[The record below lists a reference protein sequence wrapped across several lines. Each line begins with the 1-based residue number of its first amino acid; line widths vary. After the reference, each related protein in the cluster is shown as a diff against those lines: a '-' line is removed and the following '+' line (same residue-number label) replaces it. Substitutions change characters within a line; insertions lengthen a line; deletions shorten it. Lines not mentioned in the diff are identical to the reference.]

1 MANGGN
7 HTWSIGLNTESLK
20 QGIDKAKKMFMGL
33 GDTAKEAGAE
43 ADEAIENL
51 KSSLASLAAGVS
63 LSLFAKKMAEVRGE
77 VQQLEVAFETMLGSK
92 ERADQLIAEVT
103 ELAAKTP
110 FGLEDVSS
118 ATKMLLAFG
127 STAEEV
133 AGEITMLGDIA
144 SGLSIPL
151 NDMIFLYGSTRTQG
165 QMFTQDLRQFM
176 SRGIPLADELA
187 KIFGV
192 TKAEVGELVTKGEVG
207 FEQMAQA
214 LSNMTSEGGQFAGLM
229 EKQSQTIAGQISAI
243 EDAIYQMFNELGEK
257 NEGLIGSVLS
267 GTSWAI
273 ENYEKLLKVI
283 VPVITAY
290 GAYKAAVIAIAAV
303 QKVQTIIASAQAF
316 FELAKT
322 VKTAKDAMLLFNMAT
337 SLNPWAIIAAGVI
350 SLITAFAMMGD
361 ETEELTE
368 STNAYMEARDAAIAK
383 EDEHKRKMEELAR
396 VAGDEA
402 ESTEDRR
409 RALVALE
416 MQYPNIFAQYDTEVE
431 KLNNI
436 KRIKEE
442 IAAFEAKNSIAN
454 PAVELKSVNQ
464 QYDALLRKYREIYG
478 ETFEF
483 DNVQGDLVSNKDW
496 KTILQLQQRQKELNV
511 ELFKLNIQDII
522 SNADTLSDEA
532 VAVTLEKLKAERG
545 RRNRVAAGKYD
556 TMDILSGRTLV
567 SDLTTESEF
576 ASWNDDFIQAY
587 IQSLESVKAERA
599 KPMLSA
605 QQRVEAAAK
614 AWADA
619 EKEYEDFKASQTAM
633 ADKEYQ
639 EKLKQLD
646 DARTAA
652 KAAAEAAGASTTKSG
667 AGGAGKGKQ
676 SASDAKA
683 KELERNLEQA
693 AELAQQLTQQNID
706 DETALMEEGVEKKL
720 EQIDNEYARRMA
732 AITKNEAEL
741 RKLQSDK
748 LTEAQQAEL
757 EKSRQLADQKWEADR
772 KAALDE
778 SMTAELRAM
787 DEYLIKFGTLQEKIR
802 ATKSKYERDIAEA
815 LTEGERKTIEAERD
829 AALAELELQA
839 MGFAKTLTNK
849 SIDELNKLL
858 KGLEAQVKAKEEAFA
873 ALETSDS
880 EEAQEYLKIINELKA
895 QIAVLKG
902 RVSEVGDEV
911 KDSNWTGAAQVLQG
925 ISSAASTAASSLR
938 DVDEGLAGALSTIA
952 EFTGVAGS
960 LVSAIAAITADT
972 SALNTALGVIGLI
985 AAAVQT
991 IALIAGKIAGINKEY
1006 EQTIENFKALNKE
1019 LAQMRELAKIDAL
1032 DGTIFGKDAFGNFTN
1047 NLKVMRDAA
1056 QALSE
1061 SQDAVISRGKELTN
1075 VLVDFQTYGIAI
1087 ESFNWGNIES
1097 SLKNMQVLVKDRS
1110 FFAERWGFRDKYESL
1125 GDMLPELFGDEGVTL
1140 EGLKKLREN
1149 DVWEKLSEEN
1159 RDLIDE
1165 MIADWEVFEKATESV
1180 NEYLTDVFGELGNS
1194 INDAIVDAFANGTD
1208 AALAFGDIAGEVIEN
1223 LIKQV
1228 GYSTYI
1234 APILTQAMADVEA
1247 LNDQGLSAEEYLNAL
1262 MGIVGKAMDDAE
1274 GAVEGY
1280 NEFLEN
1286 ADQYAESRGIN
1297 TFDSERSAQRKGI
1310 AQASQDSVDELNG
1323 RMTAIQGHTYS
1334 LVAGQRQLIND
1345 TAQVLRHLAGIE
1357 SNTAELRQMR
1367 QDMSAMRSDI
1377 SDIATRGIIT
1387 R

>member
-1 MANGGN
+1 MSNGGN

-20 QGIDKAKKMFMGL
+20 RGIDKAKKMFMGL

-192 TKAEVGELVTKGEVG
+192 TKAEVGDLVTEGKVG
-207 FEQMAQA
+207 FEEMAQA

-257 NEGLIGSVLS
+257 NEGLIGNVLS

-454 PAVELKSVNQ
+454 PAVELKSVNK
-464 QYDALLRKYREIYG
+464 QYDALLRQYKEKYG

-483 DNVQGDLVSNKDW
+483 GSAQGLVSDKDW
-496 KTILQLQQRQKELNV
+496 EAIQQLRQRQKELNV

-522 SNADTLSDEA
+522 SDADTLSDEA
-532 VAVTLEKLKAERG
+532 VAATLEKLKAERG
-545 RRNRVAAGKYD
+545 RRNRVAAGKYG

-639 EKLKQLD
+639 EKLNQLD
-646 DARTAA
+646 EARKAA

-693 AELAQQLTQQNID
+693 AELTQQLTQQNID
-706 DETALMEEGVEKKL
+706 AEVSLMQEGAEKKL
-720 EQIDNEYARRMA
+720 KQIDVDYAKRMA
-732 AITKNEAEL
+732 AIQKNEDDL
-741 RKLQSDK
+741 KRLQGGNI
-748 LTEAQQAEL
+748 TEAQQAEFD
-757 EKSRQLADQKWEADR
+757 KSRQLAEEQWASER

-880 EEAQEYLKIINELKA
+880 EEAQEYLATINELKA
-895 QIAVLKG
+895 QIAELKRRLG
-902 RVSEVGDEV
+902 EAGDEV

-952 EFTGVAGS
+952 EFTGVVGS
-960 LVSAIAAITADT
+960 LVSAIATITTAT

-985 AAAVQT
+985 AAAVQV

-1006 EQTIENFKALNKE
+1006 KQTIENFKALNKE

-1110 FFAERWGFRDKYESL
+1110 FFAERWGFRDKYKSL
-1125 GDMLPELFGDEGVTL
+1125 GDMLPELFGDDGVTL

-1180 NEYLTDVFGELGNS
+1180 KEYLTDVFGELGNG

-1228 GYSTYI
+1228 GYSAYI
-1234 APILTQAMADVEA
+1234 APILTQAMTDVEA
-1247 LNDQGLSAEEYLNAL
+1247 LNGQGLSAEEYLNAL
-1262 MGIVGKAMDDAE
+1262 MGIVGDAMSAAE

-1286 ADQYAESRGIN
+1286 ADQYADSVGLN